1 MRDVPILRPRAMRH
15 TESDTTRMNAG
26 STAERRAP
34 ASGVPGNRSGRCI
47 GRVRKRLARLMVW
60 GMIVSTAVAPL
71 GGCGLLGKI
80 PPGPHDT
87 TASYHDNHGL
97 QIEYPDV
104 AQCATPQTL
113 NAQQTLSPFSLEDPS
128 TLPAFEMSL
137 QQAVNMALQ
146 QSPVLRTLGA
156 SVDVRVAAQG
166 VATIYDPALTAASPN
181 LGTEA
186 ALSAFDAQYTQQ
198 LFWQNVDQ
206 PRNSR
211 PFDAGA
217 FVVAAISNQNLA
229 TFTGQLS
236 KTTALGSQF
245 ALRHNVNYS
254 RVNDTSVS
262 SRLFPS
268 SFEGWVE
275 AEWRQPLMQGAGT
288 TFNRIAGPT
297 TVPGQYN
304 GVLIARINEDVSL
317 ADFENSVIQ
326 VVADV
331 EQAYWDLVTA
341 YRVLDANVKGREAAL
356 QTFQFQQV
364 RLEVGSG
371 RSDEEAQARSQYYQF
386 QAQVEASLGGTAG
399 LYAAEQRLRYL
410 VDMPATDGRLIRPT
424 TEPTDARVVYDWE
437 SSLGQALERRV
448 EIRRQKFGVKRRELE
463 LIAAKLNLRPRLD
476 FLAQYRWRGL
486 GNHLI
491 GDSNAGTLDNLYA
504 EITGGD
510 FQEGQAGIEMNFP
523 VGLRA
528 ASTAVAH
535 ARLSLRREQA
545 VLAETELRIS
555 YDLSDTARQ
564 IELTFQLVE
573 TNYNRFRADL
583 HQVDVLRRR
592 YRDGNDNINFL
603 LQAQRQVVT
612 SATDF
617 YRALSAYNLAIRD
630 FHWEKGSLLAYNHVQ
645 LAEGPWA
652 AGAAYDA
659 CQVGRSLRPRHD
671 PSAVCAPAPLTSGPF
686 DPSAVQSGP
695 VYTAPPGAIEMHPE
709 ASDAAE
715 DIQQL
720 PAPAAE
726 ALREEGLIESAVN

>member
-1 MRDVPILRPRAMRH
+1 
-15 TESDTTRMNAG
+15 MNAA
-26 STAERRAP
+26 STADRHAP
-34 ASGVPGNRSGRCI
+34 GSGVPANGVPANGVPASRSGRRI
-47 GRVRKRLARLMVW
+47 RRVRKRIARSMIW
-60 GMIVSTAVAPL
+60 GMIASTAVAPL

-104 AQCATPQTL
+104 AQCATPQSL
-113 NAQQTLSPFSLEDPS
+113 NAQQTLTPYSLEDPS
-128 TLPAFEMSL
+128 TLPALDMSL
-137 QQAVNMALQ
+137 EQAVNLAVQ
-146 QSPVLRTLGA
+146 QSPVLRSIGGSIVTA
-156 SVDVRVAAQG
+156 PVSAR
-166 VATIYDPALTAASPN
+166 TIYEPALTAASPT

-186 ALSAFDAQYTQQ
+186 ALAAFDAQYTQQ
-198 LFWQNVDQ
+198 LFWANTNQPQNFPGDTFGQ
-206 PRNSR
+206 PT
-211 PFDAGA
+211 
-217 FVVAAISNQNLA
+217 VVEGTGA
-229 TFTGQLS
+229 TFNGALS
-236 KTTALGSQF
+236 KTTASGASF
-245 ALRHNVNYS
+245 ALRHVVNYN
-254 RVNDTSVS
+254 RDNRFEGI
-262 SRLFPS
+262 RLFNS
-268 SFEGWVE
+268 TFQGWVE
-275 AEWRQPLMQGAGT
+275 AEWRQPLLQGAGT
-288 TFNRIAGPT
+288 TYNRIAGPT

-304 GVLIARINEDVSL
+304 GVLIARVNEDVAL
-317 ADFENSVIQ
+317 ADFESSVIQ
-326 VVADV
+326 LVSDV

-386 QAQVEASLGGTAG
+386 QAQVESSLGGATG
-399 LYAAEQRLRYL
+399 LYALEQRLRYL
-410 VDMPATDGRLIRPT
+410 IGMAATDGRLIRPT
-424 TEPTDARVVYDWE
+424 TEPTDARVVFDWE
-437 SSLGQALERRV
+437 SALGQSLERRV
-448 EIRRQKFGVKRRELE
+448 EIRRQKFGVKRREME

-491 GDSNAGTLDNLYA
+491 GDSNPGTLDNLYS

-523 VGLRA
+523 VGFRA
-528 ASTAVAH
+528 ASTAIAH
-535 ARLSLRREQA
+535 AKLSLKREQS

-555 YDLSDTARQ
+555 HDLSEAGRQ
-564 IELTFQLVE
+564 IALTYQLVE

-630 FHWEKGSLLAYNHVQ
+630 FHQQKGSLLAYNHVQ

-659 CQVGRSLRPRHD
+659 CQVGRFLQPRHD
-671 PSAVCAPAPLTSGPF
+671 PAAVCGPAPLTSGPF
-686 DPSAVQSGP
+686 DPSAVQGETVVSD
-695 VYTAPPGAIEMHPE
+695 PPGAIEMHPE
-709 ASDAAE
+709 ASSAVGDM
-715 DIQQL
+715 QQL
-720 PAPAAE
+720 PAS
-726 ALREEGLIESAVN
+726 ALEPLRDEGLIESAVN